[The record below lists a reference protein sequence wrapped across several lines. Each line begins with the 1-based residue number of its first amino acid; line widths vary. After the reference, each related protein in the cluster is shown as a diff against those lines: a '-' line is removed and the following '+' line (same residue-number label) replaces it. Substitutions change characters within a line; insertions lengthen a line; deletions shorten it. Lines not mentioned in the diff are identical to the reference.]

1 MSDSKNKKEAK
12 GTGEKQEKVL
22 TKYDLK
28 VQRRERQKAIDAR
41 NKKIGTAVGILI
53 AAALVVLVASFPIRS
68 YLTVNGTYVTIGG
81 DKVTKVEFDYNYNI
95 AKNKYLSQNSYWLS
109 YLGLDLSGNL
119 SMQMYSEDMSW
130 QDFFEEMTVDYII
143 QNKALFREAKENGFV
158 YDTAEEYNEYLEMM
172 KRYAADRGI
181 TAKAYIQELYGPYA
195 TEDRVR
201 PYIEQ
206 AMYAGAYYSDVVKKL
221 APSQEEIQNYYNE
234 NKNEYDSVDYRVKVV
249 YAVLPTEPTELADPV
264 QTEAP
269 ADGSGSDQTG
279 TNGTEE
285 KYEPSE
291 AEIAAAMKEAKAEA
305 ESTLRSIRTEGE
317 QAVGVTWAN
326 ANTLVRDWLF
336 DAERKPGDTTVLE
349 DATYHRYYVLA
360 FEKRYLDDTRTA
372 DIRVIMTKDGN
383 GQAIYDEWKS
393 AATEQNFAA
402 LYDKYNDST
411 VLSAEG
417 GLLEGVSGAN
427 LADEL
432 RDWIFSSERVGGD
445 AAVIAPEGK
454 EYEHVVYY
462 VAPGR
467 EEWVISIESTLQSER
482 ADKYLEELTGTLE
495 VEDKSGNLNYL
506 KVYAAREKA
515 EAEKT
520 PEPADGTSTGKP
532 EESSPAE

>member
-68 YLTVNGTYVTIGG
+68 YLIVNGTYVTIGG

-95 AKNKYLSQNSYWLS
+95 TKNNYISQNSYWLS
-109 YLGLDLSGNL
+109 YLGLDLSANL

-130 QDFFEEMTVDYII
+130 QDFFEEMTVDSII
-143 QNKALFREAKENGFV
+143 QNKALAREAKEAGFV
-158 YDTAEEYNEYLEMM
+158 HDTAEEYNEYLELM
-172 KRYAADRGI
+172 KQYAADQGI

-195 TEDRVR
+195 TEGRVR

-206 AMYAGAYYSDVVKKL
+206 AMYANAYYSDAVKKL

-234 NKNEYDSVDYRVKVV
+234 NADDYDSVDYRVKVV

-279 TNGTEE
+279 TNGTEA

-317 QAVGVTWAN
+317 QAVGITRAS

-336 DAERKPGDTTVLE
+336 DAERKPGDTTILE

-360 FEKRYLDDTRTA
+360 FEKRYLDDVRTA
-372 DIRVIMTKDGN
+372 DIRVIMTRDGN
-383 GQAIYDEWKS
+383 GQAIYDEWKE

-402 LYDKYNDST
+402 LCDKYNDPT

-417 GLLEGVSGAN
+417 GLLEGVSGSN

-445 AAVIAPEGK
+445 AALIAPEESTY
-454 EYEHVVYY
+454 EYVVYY

-482 ADKYLEELTGTLE
+482 AGKYLEELTGTLE

-520 PEPADGTSTGKP
+520 PEPADGTATEKP
-532 EESSPAE
+532 EESSSAE